1 MLVALVIF
9 LVPKRYK
16 VWVATGVVSLVAL
29 AAIAVA
35 VMAFMRESV
44 ELVKFVTPFFGEEAL
59 SVDKLS
65 ALMLIIISVA
75 SVATVLY
82 SKGYVAGYLE
92 RYSEAHIS
100 MHYTALVT
108 LVVSMMLVVVSSGG
122 FSFLFA
128 WELMTIASF
137 MLILFEAERQEVRR
151 AALNYLVM
159 MHIGFLFLVV
169 GFVMLFNVAGSAN
182 FAAIND
188 YYEKANLL
196 PLFVVLFIGFGMK
209 AGLFPM
215 HIWLPE
221 AHPAAPSH
229 VSAIMSGVMIKTGV
243 YGIIRLMQVENLGGD
258 MLFTIGLIVLVAGAV
273 TGLWGVI
280 LAAMQNDIKRLLA
293 YSSIE
298 NVGVILIGLG
308 IAAVGYASGDE
319 VVGPLVGM
327 CGMCGALL
335 HMVNHSL
342 FKTMLFF
349 SAGNIYSKMH
359 TTAMNQMGGLAKHM
373 PITAIVMLFATIA
386 ICALPPLNGFV
397 SELLIYIGMFNG
409 VSSAD
414 EVLYAV
420 TGIIVLSLIGGLVV
434 LAFTKLYSIVF
445 LGSPRSHHVAECP
458 EVDNQ
463 RIVAISIPA
472 AFILIIGLAPQY
484 VILPIAQ
491 VAQDLI
497 SPTAQVA
504 QDVISPTAQV
514 VPDYYSIAVNEFAP
528 TLQSLSF
535 VGIAFILVATLLYFI
550 KRRAQRN
557 RTIAEGPTWGCG
569 FTATNTRMQYTGESF
584 SEGLENIGKPLMKH
598 TVDGRA
604 VDKDEIFPMPHSYNI
619 GHKDKVDSLLGRW
632 WVQMMHRI
640 NNYVMRLRT
649 GKVNHYIT
657 FALLFFVV
665 VLILTLCGV
674 L

>member
-1 MLVALVIF
+1 MYLYSLIAAMLVALVIF

-29 AAIAVA
+29 AAITVA
-35 VMAFMRESV
+35 VMAFMGQPV
-44 ELVKFVTPFFGEEAL
+44 ELVKFVTPFFGEESLA
-59 SVDKLS
+59 VDKLS
-65 ALMLIIISVA
+65 ALMLIIIAVA

-137 MLILFEAERQEVRR
+137 MLILFEADRQEVRR

-159 MHIGFLFLVV
+159 MHIVFLFLVV
-169 GFVMLFNVAGSAN
+169 GFVMLYNVTGSAN
-182 FAAIND
+182 FAAINA
-188 YYEKANLL
+188 YYEHANLL
-196 PLFVVLFIGFGMK
+196 PLFVILFIGFGMK

-243 YGIIRLMQVENLGGD
+243 YGIIRIMQVEELRAD
-258 MLFTIGLIVLVAGAV
+258 MLFTIGLIVLVSGAV

-308 IAAVGYASGDE
+308 IAAVGHAAGS
-319 VVGPLVGM
+319 PLVGM

-342 FKTMLFF
+342 FKSMLFF

-373 PITAIVMLFATIA
+373 PITAILMLFATVA

-409 VSSAD
+409 VSNGY
-414 EVLYAV
+414 EVLYSV
-420 TGIIVLSLIGGLVV
+420 TGIIVLSLIGGIVV
-434 LAFTKLYSIVF
+434 LAFTKLYSVVF
-445 LGSPRSHHVAECP
+445 LGSPRSHHVAEST
-458 EVDNQ
+458 EVDSL
-463 RIVAISIPA
+463 RIVAMSIPA

-484 VILPIAQ
+484 VIRPIAH
-491 VAQDLI
+491 VAEEVTN
-497 SPTAQVA
+497 SVNT
-504 QDVISPTAQV
+504 
-514 VPDYYSIAVNEFAP
+514 IAVEHFAP
-528 TLQSLSF
+528 TLESLSY
-535 VGIAFILVATLLYFI
+535 VSIAFILVVTLLFFI

-569 FTATNTRMQYTGESF
+569 FTAVNTRMQYTGESF
-584 SEGLENIGKPLMKH
+584 SEGLENIGKPLMKN

-604 VDKDEIFPMPHSYNI
+604 VDKDEIFPLPHRYRI
-619 GHKDKVDSLLGRW
+619 RHKDKVDSLLGRW

-640 NNYVMRLRT
+640 NEYVMRLRT
-649 GKVNHYIT
+649 GKVNSYIT

>member
-1 MLVALVIF
+1 MYLYSLIAAMLVALVIF

-29 AAIAVA
+29 AAITVA
-35 VMAFMRESV
+35 VMAFMGQPV
-44 ELVKFVTPFFGEEAL
+44 ELVKFVTPFFGEESLA
-59 SVDKLS
+59 VDKLS
-65 ALMLIIISVA
+65 ALMLIIIAVA

-137 MLILFEAERQEVRR
+137 MLILFEADRQEVRR

-169 GFVMLFNVAGSAN
+169 GFVMLYNVTGSAN
-182 FAAIND
+182 FAAINA
-188 YYEKANLL
+188 YYEHANLL
-196 PLFVVLFIGFGMK
+196 PLFVILFIGFGMK

-243 YGIIRLMQVENLGGD
+243 YGIIRIMQVEELRAD
-258 MLFTIGLIVLVAGAV
+258 MLFTIGLIVLVSGAV

-308 IAAVGYASGDE
+308 IAAVGHAAGS
-319 VVGPLVGM
+319 PLVGM

-342 FKTMLFF
+342 FKSMLFF

-373 PITAIVMLFATIA
+373 PITAILMLFATVA

-409 VSSAD
+409 VSNGY
-414 EVLYAV
+414 EVLYSV
-420 TGIIVLSLIGGLVV
+420 TGIIVLSLIGGIVV
-434 LAFTKLYSIVF
+434 LAFTKLYSVVF
-445 LGSPRSHHVAECP
+445 LGSPRSHHVAEST
-458 EVDNQ
+458 EVDSL
-463 RIVAISIPA
+463 RIVAMSIPA

-484 VILPIAQ
+484 VIRPIAH
-491 VAQDLI
+491 VAEEVTN
-497 SPTAQVA
+497 SVNT
-504 QDVISPTAQV
+504 
-514 VPDYYSIAVNEFAP
+514 IAVEHFAP
-528 TLQSLSF
+528 TLESLSY
-535 VGIAFILVATLLYFI
+535 VSIAFILVVTLLFFI

-569 FTATNTRMQYTGESF
+569 FTAVNTRMQYTGESF
-584 SEGLENIGKPLMKH
+584 SEGLENIGKPLMKN

-604 VDKDEIFPMPHSYNI
+604 VDKDEIFPLPHRYRI
-619 GHKDKVDSLLGRW
+619 RHKDKVDSLLGRW

-640 NNYVMRLRT
+640 NEYVMRLRT
-649 GKVNHYIT
+649 GKVNNYIT

>member
-35 VMAFMRESV
+35 VKAFMGESV
-44 ELVKFVTPFFGEEAL
+44 ELAKFATPFFGEESL
-59 SVDKLS
+59 VVDKLS
-65 ALMLIIISVA
+65 ALLLIIISVA

-182 FAAIND
+182 FSALND

-243 YGIIRLMQVENLGGD
+243 YGIIRLMQVEKLGGD

-308 IAAVGYASGDE
+308 IAAVGYASGDSE
-319 VVGPLVGM
+319 VGPLVGM

-409 VSSAD
+409 VSSAE

-445 LGSPRSHHVAECP
+445 LGSPRSHHVAECT

-463 RIVAISIPA
+463 RIVAICIPA

-484 VILPIAQ
+484 VILPIAK
-491 VAQDLI
+491 VAHEVTNSD
-497 SPTAQVA
+497 
-504 QDVISPTAQV
+504 
-514 VPDYYSIAVNEFAP
+514 YSIAVNEFAP
-528 TLQSLSF
+528 TLQSLSL
-535 VGIAFILVATLLYFI
+535 VSIAFILVATLLYFI

-584 SEGLENIGKPLMKH
+584 SEGLENIGKPLMKN

-604 VDKDEIFPMPHSYNI
+604 VDKDEIFPVPHRYNI
-619 GHKDKVDSLLGRW
+619 RHKDKVDSLLGRW

-640 NNYVMRLRT
+640 NEYVMRLRT
-649 GKVNHYIT
+649 GKVNSYIT

-665 VLILTLCGV
+665 VLVLTLCGV

>member
-1 MLVALVIF
+1 MYLYSLIAAMLVALVIF

-29 AAIAVA
+29 AAITVA
-35 VMAFMRESV
+35 VMAFMGQPV
-44 ELVKFVTPFFGEEAL
+44 ELVKFVTPFFGEESLA
-59 SVDKLS
+59 VDKLS
-65 ALMLIIISVA
+65 ALVLIIIAVA

-137 MLILFEAERQEVRR
+137 MLILFEADRQEVRR

-169 GFVMLFNVAGSAN
+169 GFVMLYNVTGSAN
-182 FAAIND
+182 FAAINA
-188 YYEKANLL
+188 YYEHANLL
-196 PLFVVLFIGFGMK
+196 PLFVILFIGFGMK

-243 YGIIRLMQVENLGGD
+243 YGIIRIMQIEELRAD
-258 MLFTIGLIVLVAGAV
+258 MLFTIGLIVLVSGAV

-308 IAAVGYASGDE
+308 IAAVGHAAGS
-319 VVGPLVGM
+319 PLVGM

-373 PITAIVMLFATIA
+373 PITAILMLFATVA

-409 VSSAD
+409 VSNGY
-414 EVLYAV
+414 EVLYSV
-420 TGIIVLSLIGGLVV
+420 TGIIVLSLIGGIVV
-434 LAFTKLYSIVF
+434 LAFTKLYSVVF
-445 LGSPRSHHVAECP
+445 LGSPRSHHVAEST
-458 EVDNQ
+458 EVDSL
-463 RIVAISIPA
+463 RIVAMSIPA

-484 VILPIAQ
+484 VIIPISH
-491 VAQDLI
+491 VAEEVTN
-497 SPTAQVA
+497 SVNT
-504 QDVISPTAQV
+504 
-514 VPDYYSIAVNEFAP
+514 IAVEHFAP
-528 TLQSLSF
+528 TLESLSY
-535 VGIAFILVATLLYFI
+535 VSIAFILVVTLLFFI

-569 FTATNTRMQYTGESF
+569 FTAVNTRMQYTGESF
-584 SEGLENIGKPLMKH
+584 SEGLENIGKPLMKN

-604 VDKDEIFPMPHSYNI
+604 VDKDEIFPLPHRYRI
-619 GHKDKVDSLLGRW
+619 RHKDKVDSLLGRW

-640 NNYVMRLRT
+640 NEYVMRLRT
-649 GKVNHYIT
+649 GKVNNYIT

>member
-1 MLVALVIF
+1 MYLYSLLAAIIIALVIF

-16 VWVATGVVSLVAL
+16 VWAATGVVSLVAL
-29 AAIAVA
+29 AAMAVA
-35 VMAFMRESV
+35 VMAFMGETV
-44 ELVKFVTPFFGEEAL
+44 ELVKFTTPFFGEESLA
-59 SVDKLS
+59 VDKLS
-65 ALMLIIISVA
+65 ALMLVIISVA

-82 SKGYVAGYLE
+82 SRGYVEGYLK
-92 RYSEAHIS
+92 RFSEAHIS

-108 LVVSMMLVVVSSGG
+108 LVVSMMLVVMSSGG

-137 MLILFEAERQEVRR
+137 LLILFEAERQDVRR

-182 FAAIND
+182 FSAIND
-188 YYEKANLL
+188 YYEHANLL

-243 YGIIRLMQVENLGGD
+243 YGIIRIMQIEELEVD
-258 MLFTIGLIVLVAGAV
+258 MLYTIGLIVLVSGAI

-280 LAAMQNDIKRLLA
+280 LAAMQNDVKRLLA

-298 NVGVILIGLG
+298 NIGVILIGLG
-308 IAAVGYASGDE
+308 IAAVGHAAGS
-319 VVGPLVGM
+319 PLVGM

-373 PITAIVMLFATIA
+373 PITAIMMLFATVA

-409 VSSAD
+409 VSSGY
-414 EVLYAV
+414 EVLYSV
-420 TGIIVLSLIGGLVV
+420 TGIIVLSLIGGIVV
-434 LAFTKLYSIVF
+434 LAFTKLYSVVF
-445 LGSPRSHHVAECP
+445 LGSPRSHHVAECT
-458 EVDNQ
+458 EVDNL
-463 RIVAISIPA
+463 RIAAMCIPA
-472 AFILIIGLAPQY
+472 AFILMIGLAPQY
-484 VILPIAQ
+484 IILPIADVAEQ
-491 VAQDLI
+491 VTN
-497 SPTAQVA
+497 SVNT
-504 QDVISPTAQV
+504 
-514 VPDYYSIAVNEFAP
+514 IAVKHFAP
-528 TLQSLSF
+528 TLSALSY
-535 VGIAFILVATLLYFI
+535 VSIAFVVVVVLLYVI
-550 KRRAQRN
+550 KRSAQRN
-557 RTIAEGPTWGCG
+557 RVVSEGPTWGCG
-569 FTATNTRMQYTGESF
+569 FTAVNTRMQYTGESF
-584 SEGLENIGKPLMKH
+584 SEGLENIGKPLMKN

-604 VDKDEIFPMPHSYNI
+604 VDKDEIFPMPHRYRIRHN
-619 GHKDKVDSLLGRW
+619 DKIDSLLGRW

-640 NNYVMRLRT
+640 NEYVMRLRT

>member
-1 MLVALVIF
+1 MYLYSLIAAMLVALVIF

-29 AAIAVA
+29 AAITVA
-35 VMAFMRESV
+35 VMAFMGQPV
-44 ELVKFVTPFFGEEAL
+44 ELVKFVTPFFGEESLA
-59 SVDKLS
+59 VDKLS
-65 ALMLIIISVA
+65 ALMLIIIAVA

-159 MHIGFLFLVV
+159 MHIGFLFLVA
-169 GFVMLFNVAGSAN
+169 GFVMLYNVTGSAN
-182 FAAIND
+182 FAAINA
-188 YYEKANLL
+188 YYEHANLL
-196 PLFVVLFIGFGMK
+196 PLFVILFIGFGMK

-243 YGIIRLMQVENLGGD
+243 YGIIRIMQVEELRAD
-258 MLFTIGLIVLVAGAV
+258 MLFTIGLIVLVSGAV

-308 IAAVGYASGDE
+308 IAAVGHAAGS
-319 VVGPLVGM
+319 PLVGM

-373 PITAIVMLFATIA
+373 PITAILMLFATVA

-409 VSSAD
+409 VSNGY
-414 EVLYAV
+414 EVLYSV
-420 TGIIVLSLIGGLVV
+420 TGIIVLSLIGGIVV
-434 LAFTKLYSIVF
+434 LAFTKLYSVVF
-445 LGSPRSHHVAECP
+445 LGSPRSHHVAEST
-458 EVDNQ
+458 EVDSL
-463 RIVAISIPA
+463 RIVAMSIPA

-484 VILPIAQ
+484 VIIPISH
-491 VAQDLI
+491 VAEEVTN
-497 SPTAQVA
+497 SVNT
-504 QDVISPTAQV
+504 
-514 VPDYYSIAVNEFAP
+514 IAVEHFAP
-528 TLQSLSF
+528 TLESLSY
-535 VGIAFILVATLLYFI
+535 VSIAFILVVTLLFFI

-569 FTATNTRMQYTGESF
+569 FTAVNTRMQYTGESF
-584 SEGLENIGKPLMKH
+584 SEGLENIGKPLMKN

-604 VDKDEIFPMPHSYNI
+604 VDKDEIFPLPHRYRI
-619 GHKDKVDSLLGRW
+619 RHKDKVDSLLGRW

-640 NNYVMRLRT
+640 NEYVMRLRT
-649 GKVNHYIT
+649 GKVNNYIT

>member
-1 MLVALVIF
+1 MYLYSLIAAMLVALVIF

-29 AAIAVA
+29 AAITVA
-35 VMAFMRESV
+35 VMAFMGQPV
-44 ELVKFVTPFFGEEAL
+44 ELVKFVTPFFGEESLA
-59 SVDKLS
+59 VDKLS
-65 ALMLIIISVA
+65 ALMLIIIAVA

-137 MLILFEAERQEVRR
+137 MLILFEADRQEVRR

-169 GFVMLFNVAGSAN
+169 GFVMLYNVTGSAN
-182 FAAIND
+182 FAAINA
-188 YYEKANLL
+188 YYEHANLL
-196 PLFVVLFIGFGMK
+196 PLFVILFIGFGMK

-243 YGIIRLMQVENLGGD
+243 YGIIRIMQVEELRAD
-258 MLFTIGLIVLVAGAV
+258 MLFTIGLIVLVSGAV

-308 IAAVGYASGDE
+308 IAAVGHAAGS
-319 VVGPLVGM
+319 PLVGM

-373 PITAIVMLFATIA
+373 PITAILMLFATVA

-409 VSSAD
+409 VSNGY
-414 EVLYAV
+414 EVLYSV
-420 TGIIVLSLIGGLVV
+420 TGIIVLSLIGGIVV
-434 LAFTKLYSIVF
+434 LAFTKLYSVVF
-445 LGSPRSHHVAECP
+445 LGSPRSHHVAEST
-458 EVDNQ
+458 EVDSL
-463 RIVAISIPA
+463 RIVAMSIPA

-484 VILPIAQ
+484 VIIPIAH
-491 VAQDLI
+491 VAEEVTN
-497 SPTAQVA
+497 SVNT
-504 QDVISPTAQV
+504 
-514 VPDYYSIAVNEFAP
+514 IAVEHFAP
-528 TLQSLSF
+528 TLESLSY
-535 VGIAFILVATLLYFI
+535 VSIAFILVVTLLFFI

-569 FTATNTRMQYTGESF
+569 FTAVNTRMQYTGESF
-584 SEGLENIGKPLMKH
+584 SEGLENIGKPLMKN

-604 VDKDEIFPMPHSYNI
+604 VDKDEIFPLPHRYRI
-619 GHKDKVDSLLGRW
+619 RHKDKVDSLLGRW

-640 NNYVMRLRT
+640 NEYVMRLRT
-649 GKVNHYIT
+649 GKVNNYIT

>member
-1 MLVALVIF
+1 MYLYSLIAAMLVALVIF

-29 AAIAVA
+29 AAITVA
-35 VMAFMRESV
+35 VMAFMGQPV
-44 ELVKFVTPFFGEEAL
+44 ELVKFVTPFFGEESLA
-59 SVDKLS
+59 VDKLS

-169 GFVMLFNVAGSAN
+169 GFVMLYNVTGSAN
-182 FAAIND
+182 FAAINA
-188 YYEKANLL
+188 YYEHANLL
-196 PLFVVLFIGFGMK
+196 PLFVILFIGFGMK

-243 YGIIRLMQVENLGGD
+243 YGIIRIMQVEELRAD
-258 MLFTIGLIVLVAGAV
+258 MLFTIGLIVLVSGAV

-308 IAAVGYASGDE
+308 IAAVGHAAGS
-319 VVGPLVGM
+319 PLVGM

-373 PITAIVMLFATIA
+373 PITAILMLFATVA

-409 VSSAD
+409 VSNGY
-414 EVLYAV
+414 EVLYSV
-420 TGIIVLSLIGGLVV
+420 TGIIVLSLIGGIVV
-434 LAFTKLYSIVF
+434 LAFTKLYSVVF
-445 LGSPRSHHVAECP
+445 LGSPRSHHVAEST
-458 EVDNQ
+458 EVDSL
-463 RIVAISIPA
+463 RIVAMSIPA

-484 VILPIAQ
+484 VIRPIAH
-491 VAQDLI
+491 VAEEVTN
-497 SPTAQVA
+497 SVNT
-504 QDVISPTAQV
+504 
-514 VPDYYSIAVNEFAP
+514 IAVEHFAP
-528 TLQSLSF
+528 TLESLSY
-535 VGIAFILVATLLYFI
+535 VSIAFILVVTLLFFI

-569 FTATNTRMQYTGESF
+569 FTAVNTRMQYTGESF
-584 SEGLENIGKPLMKH
+584 SEGLENIGKPLMKN

-604 VDKDEIFPMPHSYNI
+604 VDKDEIFPLPHRYRI
-619 GHKDKVDSLLGRW
+619 RHKDKVDSLLGRW

-640 NNYVMRLRT
+640 NEYVMRLRT
-649 GKVNHYIT
+649 GKVNNYIT

>member
-1 MLVALVIF
+1 MYLYSLIAAMLVALVIF

-29 AAIAVA
+29 AAITVA
-35 VMAFMRESV
+35 VMAFMGQPV
-44 ELVKFVTPFFGEEAL
+44 ELVKFVTPFFGEESLA
-59 SVDKLS
+59 VDKLS
-65 ALMLIIISVA
+65 ALMLIIIAVA

-137 MLILFEAERQEVRR
+137 MLILFEADRQEVRR

-159 MHIGFLFLVV
+159 MHIGFLFLVA
-169 GFVMLFNVAGSAN
+169 GFVMLYNVTGSAN
-182 FAAIND
+182 FAAINA
-188 YYEKANLL
+188 YYEHANLL
-196 PLFVVLFIGFGMK
+196 PLFVILFIGFGMK

-243 YGIIRLMQVENLGGD
+243 YGIIRIMQVEELRAD
-258 MLFTIGLIVLVAGAV
+258 MLFTIGLIVLVSGAV

-308 IAAVGYASGDE
+308 IAAVGHAAGS
-319 VVGPLVGM
+319 PLVGM

-373 PITAIVMLFATIA
+373 PITAILMLFATVA

-409 VSSAD
+409 VSNGY
-414 EVLYAV
+414 EVLYSV
-420 TGIIVLSLIGGLVV
+420 TGIIVLSLIGGIVV
-434 LAFTKLYSIVF
+434 LAFTKLYSVVF
-445 LGSPRSHHVAECP
+445 LGSPRSHHVAEST
-458 EVDNQ
+458 EVDSL
-463 RIVAISIPA
+463 RIVAMSIPA

-484 VILPIAQ
+484 VIIPIAH
-491 VAQDLI
+491 VAEEVTN
-497 SPTAQVA
+497 SVNT
-504 QDVISPTAQV
+504 
-514 VPDYYSIAVNEFAP
+514 IAVEHFAP
-528 TLQSLSF
+528 TLESLSY
-535 VGIAFILVATLLYFI
+535 VSIAFILVVTLLFFI

-569 FTATNTRMQYTGESF
+569 FTAVNTRMQYTGESF
-584 SEGLENIGKPLMKH
+584 SEGLENIGKPLMKN

-604 VDKDEIFPMPHSYNI
+604 VDKDEIFPLPHRYRI
-619 GHKDKVDSLLGRW
+619 RHKDKVDSLLGRW

-640 NNYVMRLRT
+640 NEYVMRLRT
-649 GKVNHYIT
+649 GKVNNYIT

>member
-1 MLVALVIF
+1 MYLYSLLVAMIVVLAIF
-9 LVPKRYK
+9 LVPKRCK
-16 VWVATGVVSLVAL
+16 MWVATGAISLASL

-35 VMAFMRESV
+35 IKAFCGEV
-44 ELVKFVTPFFGEEAL
+44 VKIAEFETMFFGVESL
-59 SVDKLS
+59 VVDKLS

-82 SKGYVAGYLE
+82 SRGYVKGYLE
-92 RYSEAHIS
+92 RFTDVHIS
-100 MHYTALVT
+100 MHYTALVA
-108 LVVSMMLVVVSSGG
+108 LVVSMMLVVMSSGG

-137 MLILFEAERQEVRR
+137 VLILFEAERHDVRR

-159 MHIGFLFLVV
+159 MHIGFIFLVA
-169 GFVMLFNVAGSAN
+169 GFVMLYNVTGAAN
-182 FAAIND
+182 FADIQEYFHTA
-188 YYEKANLL
+188 APL
-196 PLFVVLFIGFGMK
+196 PLFVILFIGFGMK

-243 YGIIRLMQVENLGGD
+243 YGIVRLMQSIDQNTEL
-258 MLFTIGLIVLVAGAV
+258 LFSIGLIVLISGAV

-308 IAAVGYASGDE
+308 IAAVGHAAGSS
-319 VVGPLVGM
+319 LVGM

-359 TTAMNQMGGLAKHM
+359 TTAMNEMGGLAKHM
-373 PITAIVMLFATIA
+373 PITAIMMLFATVA

-409 VSSAD
+409 VGSGH
-414 EVLYAV
+414 EVLYSV
-420 TGIIVLSLIGGLVV
+420 TGIIALSLIGGIVV
-434 LAFTKLYSIVF
+434 LAFTKLYGVVF
-445 LGSPRSHHVAECP
+445 LGSPRSHHVAECT
-458 EVDNQ
+458 EVDNL
-463 RIVAISIPA
+463 RIVAMTIPA

-484 VILPIAQ
+484 AIRPISL
-491 VAQDLI
+491 VAEAVTG
-497 SPTAQVA
+497 SVN
-504 QDVISPTAQV
+504 
-514 VPDYYSIAVNEFAP
+514 SIAVDHFAP
-528 TLQSLSF
+528 TLRVLSY
-535 VGIAFILVATLLYFI
+535 VGIAFLVVVALLFVL
-550 KRRAQRN
+550 KRRAQRS
-557 RTIAEGPTWGCG
+557 RVIAEGPTWGCG
-569 FTATNTRMQYTGESF
+569 FTAVNTRMQYTGESF
-584 SEGLENIGKPLMKH
+584 SEGLENIGKPLMKD
-598 TVDGRA
+598 TIDGRA
-604 VDKDEIFPMPHSYNI
+604 VDKNEIFPMPHRYRI
-619 GHKDKVDSLLGRW
+619 RHKDKVDSLLGRW

-640 NNYVMRLRT
+640 NEYVMRLRT
-649 GKVNHYIT
+649 GKVNSYIT

-665 VLILTLCGV
+665 VLVLSLFGV

>member
-1 MLVALVIF
+1 MYLYSLIAAMLVALVIF

-29 AAIAVA
+29 AAITVA
-35 VMAFMRESV
+35 VMAFMGQPV
-44 ELVKFVTPFFGEEAL
+44 ELVKFVTPFFGEESLA
-59 SVDKLS
+59 VDKLS
-65 ALMLIIISVA
+65 ALMLIIIAVA

-137 MLILFEAERQEVRR
+137 MLILFEADRQEVRR

-169 GFVMLFNVAGSAN
+169 GFVMLYNVTGSAN
-182 FAAIND
+182 FAAINA
-188 YYEKANLL
+188 YYEHANLL
-196 PLFVVLFIGFGMK
+196 PLFVILFIGFGMK

-243 YGIIRLMQVENLGGD
+243 YGIIRIMQVEELRAD
-258 MLFTIGLIVLVAGAV
+258 MLFTIGLIVLVSGAV

-308 IAAVGYASGDE
+308 IAAVGHAAGS
-319 VVGPLVGM
+319 PLVGM

-373 PITAIVMLFATIA
+373 PITAILMLFATVA

-397 SELLIYIGMFNG
+397 SEVLIYIGMFNG
-409 VSSAD
+409 VSNGY
-414 EVLYAV
+414 EVLYSV
-420 TGIIVLSLIGGLVV
+420 TGIIVLSLIGGIVV
-434 LAFTKLYSIVF
+434 LAFTKLYSVVF
-445 LGSPRSHHVAECP
+445 LGSPRSHHVAEST
-458 EVDNQ
+458 EVDSL
-463 RIVAISIPA
+463 RIVAMSIPA

-484 VILPIAQ
+484 VIRPIAH
-491 VAQDLI
+491 VAEEVTN
-497 SPTAQVA
+497 SVNT
-504 QDVISPTAQV
+504 
-514 VPDYYSIAVNEFAP
+514 IAVEHFAP
-528 TLQSLSF
+528 TLESLSY
-535 VGIAFILVATLLYFI
+535 VSIAFILVVTLLFFI

-569 FTATNTRMQYTGESF
+569 FTAVNTRMQYTGESF
-584 SEGLENIGKPLMKH
+584 SEGLENIGKPLMKN

-604 VDKDEIFPMPHSYNI
+604 VDKDEIFPLPHRYRI
-619 GHKDKVDSLLGRW
+619 RHKDKVDSLLGRW

-640 NNYVMRLRT
+640 NEYVMRLRT
-649 GKVNHYIT
+649 GKVNNYIT

>member
-1 MLVALVIF
+1 MYLYSLIAAMLVALVIF

-29 AAIAVA
+29 AAITVA
-35 VMAFMRESV
+35 VMAFMGQPV
-44 ELVKFVTPFFGEEAL
+44 ELVKFVTPFFGEESLA
-59 SVDKLS
+59 VDKLS
-65 ALMLIIISVA
+65 ALMLIIIAVA

-137 MLILFEAERQEVRR
+137 MLILFEADRQEVRR

-169 GFVMLFNVAGSAN
+169 GFVMLYNVTGSAN
-182 FAAIND
+182 FAAINA
-188 YYEKANLL
+188 YYEHANLL
-196 PLFVVLFIGFGMK
+196 PLFVILFIGFGMK

-243 YGIIRLMQVENLGGD
+243 YGIIRIMQVEELRAD
-258 MLFTIGLIVLVAGAV
+258 MLFTIGLIVLVSGAV

-308 IAAVGYASGDE
+308 IAAVGHAAGS
-319 VVGPLVGM
+319 PLVGM

-373 PITAIVMLFATIA
+373 PITAILMLFATVA
-386 ICALPPLNGFV
+386 ICALPPLNGFI

-409 VSSAD
+409 VSNGY
-414 EVLYAV
+414 EVLYSV
-420 TGIIVLSLIGGLVV
+420 TGIIVLSLIGGIVV
-434 LAFTKLYSIVF
+434 LAFTKLYSVVF
-445 LGSPRSHHVAECP
+445 LGSPRSHHVAEST
-458 EVDNQ
+458 EVDSL
-463 RIVAISIPA
+463 RIVAMSIPA

-484 VILPIAQ
+484 VIRPIAH
-491 VAQDLI
+491 VAEEVTN
-497 SPTAQVA
+497 SVNT
-504 QDVISPTAQV
+504 
-514 VPDYYSIAVNEFAP
+514 IAVEHFAP
-528 TLQSLSF
+528 TLESLSY
-535 VGIAFILVATLLYFI
+535 VSIAFILVVTLLFFI

-569 FTATNTRMQYTGESF
+569 FTAVNTRMQYTGESF
-584 SEGLENIGKPLMKH
+584 SEGLENIGKPLMKN

-604 VDKDEIFPMPHSYNI
+604 VDKDEIFPLPHRYRI
-619 GHKDKVDSLLGRW
+619 RHKDKVDSLLGRW

-640 NNYVMRLRT
+640 NEYVMRLRT
-649 GKVNHYIT
+649 GKVNNYIT

>member
-29 AAIAVA
+29 AAITVA
-35 VMAFMRESV
+35 VMAFMGQPV
-44 ELVKFVTPFFGEEAL
+44 ELVKFVTPFFGEESLA
-59 SVDKLS
+59 VDKLS
-65 ALMLIIISVA
+65 ALMLIIIAVA

-137 MLILFEAERQEVRR
+137 MLILFEADRQEVRR

-169 GFVMLFNVAGSAN
+169 GFVMLYNVTGSAN
-182 FAAIND
+182 FAAINA
-188 YYEKANLL
+188 YYEHANIL
-196 PLFVVLFIGFGMK
+196 PLFVILFIGFGMK

-243 YGIIRLMQVENLGGD
+243 YGIIRIMQVEELRAD
-258 MLFTIGLIVLVAGAV
+258 MLFTIGLIVLVSGAV

-308 IAAVGYASGDE
+308 IAAVGHAAGS
-319 VVGPLVGM
+319 PLVGM

-373 PITAIVMLFATIA
+373 PITAILMLFATVA

-409 VSSAD
+409 VSNGY
-414 EVLYAV
+414 EVLYSV
-420 TGIIVLSLIGGLVV
+420 TGIIVLSLIGGIVV
-434 LAFTKLYSIVF
+434 LAFTKLYSVVF
-445 LGSPRSHHVAECP
+445 LGSPRSHHVAEST
-458 EVDNQ
+458 EVDSL
-463 RIVAISIPA
+463 RIVAMSIPA

-484 VILPIAQ
+484 VIIPISH
-491 VAQDLI
+491 VAEEVTN
-497 SPTAQVA
+497 SVNT
-504 QDVISPTAQV
+504 
-514 VPDYYSIAVNEFAP
+514 IAVEHFAP
-528 TLQSLSF
+528 TLESLSY
-535 VGIAFILVATLLYFI
+535 VSIAFILVVTLLFFI

-569 FTATNTRMQYTGESF
+569 FTAVNTRMQYTGESF
-584 SEGLENIGKPLMKH
+584 SEGLENIGKPLMKN

-604 VDKDEIFPMPHSYNI
+604 VDKDEIFPLPHRYRI
-619 GHKDKVDSLLGRW
+619 RHKDKVDSLLGRW

-640 NNYVMRLRT
+640 NEYVMRLRT
-649 GKVNHYIT
+649 GKVNNYIT

>member
-1 MLVALVIF
+1 MYLYSLIAAMLVALVIF

-29 AAIAVA
+29 AAITVA
-35 VMAFMRESV
+35 VMAFMGQPV

-59 SVDKLS
+59 AVDKLS
-65 ALMLIIISVA
+65 ALMLIIIAVA

-169 GFVMLFNVAGSAN
+169 GFVMLYNVTGSAN
-182 FAAIND
+182 FAAINA
-188 YYEKANLL
+188 YYEHANLL
-196 PLFVVLFIGFGMK
+196 PLFVILFIGFGMK

-243 YGIIRLMQVENLGGD
+243 YGIIRIMQVEELRAD
-258 MLFTIGLIVLVAGAV
+258 MLFTIGLIVLVSGAV

-308 IAAVGYASGDE
+308 LAAVGHAAGS
-319 VVGPLVGM
+319 PLVGM

-373 PITAIVMLFATIA
+373 PITAILMLFATVA

-409 VSSAD
+409 VSNGY
-414 EVLYAV
+414 EVLYSV
-420 TGIIVLSLIGGLVV
+420 TGIIVLSLIGGIVV
-434 LAFTKLYSIVF
+434 LALTKLYSVVF
-445 LGSPRSHHVAECP
+445 LGSPRSHHVAEST
-458 EVDNQ
+458 EVDSL
-463 RIVAISIPA
+463 RIVAMSIPA

-484 VILPIAQ
+484 VVIPISH
-491 VAQDLI
+491 VAEEVTN
-497 SPTAQVA
+497 SVNT
-504 QDVISPTAQV
+504 
-514 VPDYYSIAVNEFAP
+514 IAVEHFAP
-528 TLQSLSF
+528 TLESLSY
-535 VGIAFILVATLLYFI
+535 VSIAFILVVTLLFFI

-569 FTATNTRMQYTGESF
+569 FTAVNTRMQYTGESF
-584 SEGLENIGKPLMKH
+584 SEGLENIGKPLMKN

-604 VDKDEIFPMPHSYNI
+604 VDKDEIFPLPHRYRI
-619 GHKDKVDSLLGRW
+619 RHKDKVDSLLGRW

-640 NNYVMRLRT
+640 NEYVMRLRT
-649 GKVNHYIT
+649 GKVNSYIT

>member
-1 MLVALVIF
+1 MYLYSLIAAMLVALVIF

-29 AAIAVA
+29 AAITVA
-35 VMAFMRESV
+35 VMAFMGQPV
-44 ELVKFVTPFFGEEAL
+44 ELVKFVTPFFGEESLA
-59 SVDKLS
+59 VDKLS
-65 ALMLIIISVA
+65 ALMLIIIAVA

-159 MHIGFLFLVV
+159 MHIGFLFLVA
-169 GFVMLFNVAGSAN
+169 GFVMLYNVAGSAN
-182 FAAIND
+182 FAAINA
-188 YYEKANLL
+188 YYEHANLL
-196 PLFVVLFIGFGMK
+196 PLFVILFIGFGMK

-243 YGIIRLMQVENLGGD
+243 YGIIRIMQVEELRAD
-258 MLFTIGLIVLVAGAV
+258 MLFTIGLIVLVSGAV

-308 IAAVGYASGDE
+308 IAAVGHAAGS
-319 VVGPLVGM
+319 PLVGM

-373 PITAIVMLFATIA
+373 PITAILMLFATVA

-409 VSSAD
+409 VSNGY
-414 EVLYAV
+414 EVLYSV
-420 TGIIVLSLIGGLVV
+420 TGIIVLSLIGGIVV
-434 LAFTKLYSIVF
+434 LAFTKLYSVVF
-445 LGSPRSHHVAECP
+445 LGSPRSHHVAEST
-458 EVDNQ
+458 EVDSL
-463 RIVAISIPA
+463 RIVAMSIPA

-484 VILPIAQ
+484 VIIPISH
-491 VAQDLI
+491 VAEEVTN
-497 SPTAQVA
+497 SVNT
-504 QDVISPTAQV
+504 
-514 VPDYYSIAVNEFAP
+514 IAVEHFAP
-528 TLQSLSF
+528 TLESLSY
-535 VGIAFILVATLLYFI
+535 VSIAFILVVTLLFFI

-569 FTATNTRMQYTGESF
+569 FTAVNTRMQYTGESF
-584 SEGLENIGKPLMKH
+584 SEGLENIGKPLMKN

-604 VDKDEIFPMPHSYNI
+604 VDKDEIFPLPHRYRI
-619 GHKDKVDSLLGRW
+619 RHKDKVDSLLGRW

-640 NNYVMRLRT
+640 NEYVMRLRT
-649 GKVNHYIT
+649 GKVNNYIT

>member
-1 MLVALVIF
+1 MYLYSLLAAMLVALVIF

-16 VWVATGVVSLVAL
+16 VWVATGVVSL
-29 AAIAVA
+29 AAIAAITAA
-35 VMAFMRESV
+35 VVAFMGEPI
-44 ELVKFVTPFFGEEAL
+44 ELVRFTTPFFGEEYL
-59 SVDKLS
+59 KVDKLS

-82 SKGYVAGYLE
+82 SRGYIAGYLE
-92 RYSEAHIS
+92 RYSDAHIS
-100 MHYTALVT
+100 IHYTALVT
-108 LVVSMMLVVVSSGG
+108 LVVSMMFVVMSSGG
-122 FSFLFA
+122 FSFLFV

-137 MLILFEAERQEVRR
+137 MLILFEAERHEVRR

-159 MHIGFLFLVV
+159 MHIGFLFLVA
-169 GFVMLFNVAGSAN
+169 GFVMLHNVTHSAN
-182 FAAIND
+182 FEAINA
-188 YYEKANLL
+188 YYAQANLL

-243 YGIIRLMQVENLGGD
+243 YGIIRLMQVEEIESD
-258 MLFTIGLIVLVAGAV
+258 MLFTLGLIILVAGAV

-280 LAAMQNDIKRLLA
+280 FAAMQNDVKRLLA

-308 IAAVGYASGDE
+308 IAAVGHAAGS
-319 VVGPLVGM
+319 PLVGM

-373 PITAIVMLFATIA
+373 PITAIMMLFATVA

-409 VSSAD
+409 VSGD
-414 EVLYAV
+414 YEVLYAV
-420 TGIIVLSLIGGLVV
+420 TGIVVLSLIGGLVV
-434 LAFTKLYSIVF
+434 LAFTKLYSVVF
-445 LGSPRSHHVAECP
+445 LGSPRSHHVAECT

-463 RIVAISIPA
+463 RIVATCIPA
-472 AFILIIGLAPQY
+472 AFILIIGIVPQY
-484 VILPIAQ
+484 VILPIAK
-491 VAQDLI
+491 VAQEVTE
-497 SPTAQVA
+497 SPYQ
-504 QDVISPTAQV
+504 
-514 VPDYYSIAVNEFAP
+514 IAVEEFGSL
-528 TLQSLSF
+528 LQSLSY
-535 VGIAFILVATLLYFI
+535 VGIAFVVVTVLLYLV
-550 KRRAQRN
+550 KRTAQRN
-557 RTIAEGPTWGCG
+557 RVIAEGPTWGCG
-569 FTATNTRMQYTGESF
+569 FTAVNTRMQYTGESF
-584 SEGLENIGKPLMKH
+584 SEGLESIGKPLMKH

-604 VDKDEIFPMPHSYNI
+604 VDKDEIFPLPHRYRI
-619 GHKDKVDSLLGRW
+619 GHRDKVDSLLGRS
-632 WVQMMHRI
+632 WVQLMHRI
-640 NNYVMRLRT
+640 NKYVMRLRT
-649 GKVNHYIT
+649 GKVNSYIT
-657 FALLFFVV
+657 FALLFFIV
-665 VLILTLCGV
+665 VLILTLVGV

>member
-1 MLVALVIF
+1 MAMIVVLAIF
-9 LVPKRYK
+9 LVPKRCK
-16 VWVATGVVSLVAL
+16 VWVATGAISLASL

-35 VMAFMRESV
+35 IMAFCGEV
-44 ELVKFVTPFFGEEAL
+44 VKIAEFETMFFGAESLA
-59 SVDKLS
+59 VDKLS

-82 SKGYVAGYLE
+82 SRGYVRGYLE
-92 RYSEAHIS
+92 RFTEAHIS
-100 MHYTALVT
+100 MHYTALVA
-108 LVVSMMLVVVSSGG
+108 LVVSMMLVVMSSGG

-137 MLILFEAERQEVRR
+137 VLILFEAERHDVRR

-159 MHIGFLFLVV
+159 MHIGFIFLVA
-169 GFVMLFNVAGSAN
+169 GFVMLYNVTGAAN
-182 FAAIND
+182 FADIQD
-188 YYEKANLL
+188 YFHATAPL
-196 PLFVVLFIGFGMK
+196 PLFVILFIGFGMK

-243 YGIIRLMQVENLGGD
+243 YGIVRLMQAIDQNAEL
-258 MLFTIGLIVLVAGAV
+258 LFSIGLIVLISGAV

-308 IAAVGYASGDE
+308 IAAVGHAAGSS
-319 VVGPLVGM
+319 LVGM

-359 TTAMNQMGGLAKHM
+359 TTAMNEMGGLAKHM
-373 PITAIVMLFATIA
+373 PITAIMMLFATVA

-409 VSSAD
+409 VGSGH
-414 EVLYAV
+414 EVLYSV
-420 TGIIVLSLIGGLVV
+420 TGIIALSLIGGIVV
-434 LAFTKLYSIVF
+434 LAFTKLYGVVF
-445 LGSPRSHHVAECP
+445 LGSPRSHHVAECT
-458 EVDNQ
+458 EVDNL
-463 RIVAISIPA
+463 RIAAMAIPA

-484 VILPIAQ
+484 AIRPISH
-491 VAQDLI
+491 VAEAVTG
-497 SPTAQVA
+497 SVN
-504 QDVISPTAQV
+504 
-514 VPDYYSIAVNEFAP
+514 SIAVDHFAP
-528 TLQSLSF
+528 TLRVLSY
-535 VGIAFILVATLLYFI
+535 VGIAFLVVVALLFVL
-550 KRRAQRN
+550 KRRAQRS
-557 RTIAEGPTWGCG
+557 RVIAEGPTWGCG
-569 FTATNTRMQYTGESF
+569 FTAVNTRMQYTGESF
-584 SEGLENIGKPLMKH
+584 SEGLENIGKPLMKD
-598 TVDGRA
+598 TIDGRA
-604 VDKDEIFPMPHSYNI
+604 VDKNEIFPMPHRYRI
-619 GHKDKVDSLLGRW
+619 RHKDKVDSLLGRW

-640 NNYVMRLRT
+640 NEYVMRLRT
-649 GKVNHYIT
+649 GKVNSYIT

-665 VLILTLCGV
+665 VLVLSLFGV